1 MSFVRAWTRVRM
13 GNNRIIRPLHLPG
26 VVAVLLLA
34 IILVACK
41 SAGEPEP
48 DPCSEPGVYL
58 RDDFDG
64 TNDCGWLMKSGRGV
78 EEVIEDGAFRI
89 ESSQPGLIGWTLA
102 DLELDDVVITTQSR
116 QVDGPDDNA
125 YGVICRYQ
133 NEDNYYVFLISGD
146 GFYAIGK
153 FQSGISEVQYLTG
166 GGQYAPTDA
175 INQGQS
181 VNTIEASCIGNE
193 LSLSING
200 LFVDSVKDPTFVIGD
215 VGLGAGTFQPGT
227 VVVEFDDFRAAAP

>member
-1 MSFVRAWTRVRM
+1 MENS
-13 GNNRIIRPLHLPG
+13 RIIRPLQLPG
-26 VVAVLLLA
+26 VVTILLLA
-34 IILVACK
+34 IILVACE
-41 SAGEPEP
+41 SASEPEP

-64 TNDCGWLMKSGRGV
+64 TNDCGWVMYSGRGV

-89 ESSQPGLIGWTLA
+89 ETSQPGYIGWTLA
-102 DLELDDVVITTQSR
+102 DLKLDDVVITTQSR
-116 QVDGPDDNA
+116 QLEGPDDNA

-133 NEDNYYVFLISGD
+133 SEDNYYVFLISGD

-153 FQSGISEVQYLTG
+153 FQSGSDEIQYLTG
-166 GGQYAPTDA
+166 DGGYAPTDA
-175 INQGQS
+175 INQGPA
-181 VNTIEASCIGNE
+181 VNQIEASCVGNE

-200 LFVDSVKDPTFVIGD
+200 LFVDSVDDPTFVIGD

-227 VVVEFDDFRAAAP
+227 VVVEFDNFRAAAP